1 MPLLHATRVVRL
13 FIRLWNGGSGSGMG
27 RREGVNSLIL
37 PHLALDLWLKVSL
50 CFLHCNFGVIANA
63 ACHLLLA
70 KLPHKSVS
78 ESVFEISRPLAR
90 PYLIFQP
97 DSALLQFCL
106 LMLSN

>member
-1 MPLLHATRVVRL
+1 MPQESSVYLY
-13 FIRLWNGGSGSGMG
+13 GCGMG
-27 RREGVNSLIL
+27 AVAVAGACREGVNSLFL